1 MRIVFLD
8 IDGVLNH
15 ACTKERFQSYIGI
28 DEGNLHI
35 FAEFLK
41 IVRMEEETEVVLTSS
56 WREDKN
62 REGESV
68 SNGYFYICERLQ
80 SVGIDLYDVTPV
92 LSDNGFYSHRGAEIA
107 KWLEDHK
114 DLQITGYVIL
124 DDEHGAEFKEYGL
137 SKRWI
142 RTSWDSAKGGFQQKH
157 VKKTLEMLQ
166 LPYYVPEKTQK

>member
-15 ACTKERFQSYIGI
+15 SSTKERFQNCIGI
-28 DEGNLHI
+28 DEGNLYT
-35 FAEFLK
+35 FSEFLK
-41 IVRMEEETEVVLTSS
+41 IARMEEETEVVLTSS

-68 SNGYFYICERLQ
+68 SNGYGYICDRLDAM
-80 SVGIDLYDVTPV
+80 GIHLYDVTPV

-107 KWLEDHK
+107 KWLENHN
-114 DLQITGYVIL
+114 DLKITGYVIL
-124 DDEHGAEFKEYGL
+124 DDEHSAEFKEYGL

-142 RTSWDSAKGGFQQKH
+142 RTSWESARGGFQPKH
-157 VKKTLEMLQ
+157 VKKAFEMLQ
-166 LPYYVPEKTQK
+166 MPYYAPEKTQK